1 MPHSLT
7 NEYAGDANEG
17 LFIMQ
22 TTTFK
27 ITKETSTEP
36 MTDDRDF
43 HGKGTGT
50 GPLNFE
56 EPEERYWSPS
66 DLRELLLR
74 TRLSIN

>member
-1 MPHSLT
+1 MPHRFA
-7 NEYAGDANEG
+7 NGYGGDANEG

-27 ITKETSTEP
+27 ITQDAHPDP
-36 MTDDRDF
+36 MTDDRAF
-43 HGKGTGT
+43 QGKIAGT

-74 TRLSIN
+74 TRLSVN

>member
-27 ITKETSTEP
+27 ITQNGHPDP
-36 MTDDRDF
+36 MTDDRDAQAE
-43 HGKGTGT
+43 GVGAGS
-50 GPLNFE
+50 LSFE